1 MEKSKQIAAAQVIIQ
16 TAITLVFANYAIR
29 YYNIPNCLLLNIPL
43 SAGLYWWG
51 IRSSFLFAEGKIT
64 PKQFKMQSYKH
75 FCLVFG
81 IFLLC
86 KLLGDSDPK
95 DINIKERNRVGE
107 DRPEDICF

>member
-1 MEKSKQIAAAQVIIQ
+1 
-16 TAITLVFANYAIR
+16 
-29 YYNIPNCLLLNIPL
+29 
-43 SAGLYWWG
+43 
-51 IRSSFLFAEGKIT
+51 
-64 PKQFKMQSYKH
+64 MQSYKH